1 MSFKHIIISPQPCC
15 VMLQTARTCRLPHNF
30 EQFNCWFALF
40 AKHVNVG
47 GQADKSMF
55 AATIGGHANNLR
67 QTLPSINMLT
77 GDISVSDSHVSPSVE
92 YHILEEAIC
101 LVIE

>member
-1 MSFKHIIISPQPCC
+1 
-15 VMLQTARTCRLPHNF
+15 
-30 EQFNCWFALF
+30 
-40 AKHVNVG
+40 
-47 GQADKSMF
+47 MF

-77 GDISVSDSHVSPSVE
+77 GDIRVSDSHVSPSVE